1 MPEGHVW
8 LRVRPAS
15 GLPRRSL
22 PTPTL
27 FAHALWHGGCLRRP
41 RLPRRVGRSFFRHN
55 HRVERTCASPSQPM
69 SLAFPAIHIFRL
81 AALLCLSASVLICRS
96 WLDFVFAAFRADLGE
111 VLFHVHE
118 IFPLF
123 HRRLTCREFPR
134 FVDFPQLEHSA
145 QNSPL
150 IPSSQ
155 AIPPHLHR
163 RQLAAVSFCLG
174 AESVLT
180 SSPA

>member
-111 VLFHVHE
+111 VLFVVHSVLAFSLAAL
-118 IFPLF
+118 IM
-123 HRRLTCREFPR
+123 RRFWRISLLRRSTLCSDDVSPR
-134 FVDFPQLEHSA
+134 FIAIAVIQISYES
-145 QNSPL
+145 
-150 IPSSQ
+150 SSQ
-155 AIPPHLHR
+155 WWDVGCIP
-163 RQLAAVSFCLG
+163 F
-174 AESVLT
+174 
-180 SSPA
+180 SSR

>member
-1 MPEGHVW
+1 
-8 LRVRPAS
+8 
-15 GLPRRSL
+15 
-22 PTPTL
+22 
-27 FAHALWHGGCLRRP
+27 
-41 RLPRRVGRSFFRHN
+41 
-55 HRVERTCASPSQPM
+55 M

-155 AIPPHLHR
+155 AVPPHLHR
-163 RQLAAVSFCLG
+163 RQLAAVPFCLG
-174 AESVLT
+174 AEGIINFT
-180 SSPA
+180 SNFLEAASAKDKINRLLDGHAFRELGMLGGKSCVSINERAPIAR